1 MTVTKHYYAETE
13 RITSQLGRGRFADVN
28 TSIADGTA
36 TAAKKQAVLA
46 PIRNRQQI
54 TSSNV
59 QFFAY
64 LSSLTNRL
72 NDTSECYFYHPDHLG
87 SSSWITDSAGT
98 AVQHLHYLPFGET
111 FVSQRSADFDAMYTF
126 SAKEKDAETGY
137 SYFGARY
144 YSSDLSIWLSV
155 DPQASKYPSLS
166 PYVYCA
172 NNPVKLVDPNGE
184 DVYPVGEDEYMMILN
199 TLPEKDRA
207 YVQLDK
213 NGFINKDLIN
223 SHQSESSNYNG
234 LLAMVNDNVTYDV
247 ILADTEFPYMDQE
260 GVLKSQPAT
269 YQGVWQY
276 SIYDKE
282 GSTTN
287 QLSTGEGG
295 NLGVTLFPGR
305 DCPTNSPD
313 NNVKIYVNKQLSPAG
328 RAESF
333 SHEGFGH
340 ALLYCLNG
348 HNAVNA
354 GHIFGSMGSDL
365 NTKLKSMI
373 ISAKKET
380 IKNMHQ

>member
-1 MTVTKHYYAETE
+1 MQVSVVDTILKLSHIESSVEYPLFSYLRSMKNIMQHIVP
-13 RITSQLGRGRFADVN
+13 R
-28 TSIADGTA
+28 
-36 TAAKKQAVLA
+36 KQ
-46 PIRNRQQI
+46 PQRK
-54 TSSNV
+54 V
-59 QFFAY
+59 Q
-64 LSSLTNRL
+64 
-72 NDTSECYFYHPDHLG
+72 
-87 SSSWITDSAGT
+87 SSS
-98 AVQHLHYLPFGET
+98 E
-111 FVSQRSADFDAMYTF
+111 VSVHTF
-126 SAKEKDAETGY
+126 SAKERDTETGY
-137 SYFGARY
+137 SYFGSRY
-144 YSSDLSIWLSV
+144 YNSDLSIWLSV

-172 NNPVKLVDPNGE
+172 NNPIKLVDPNGE
-184 DVYPVGEDEYMMILN
+184 EVYPVGEDEYMMILN

-213 NGFINKDLIN
+213 NGFIDKDLIN

-305 DCPTNSPD
+305 DCPANSPD